1 MAAYLP
7 LTIIHA
13 PKKKTQMITNPDGVS
28 GKKLLGHYLIYLW
41 RFSPGLRTANIFTSF
56 PQSFFFFVHTVACD
70 ILLPWLG
77 VEPGPSSK
85 STKSWPLDHQGFP
98 PQSFLRSRWQRDP
111 SQAMTWYWASSFLA
125 PWVYVPHDAVVHKS
139 EKTASFCT
147 LFPASQAVCWAWS
160 LWV

>member
-56 PQSFFFFVHTVACD
+56 PQSFFF
-70 ILLPWLG
+70 L
-77 VEPGPSSK
+77 
-85 STKSWPLDHQGFP
+85 STL
-98 PQSFLRSRWQRDP
+98 
-111 SQAMTWYWASSFLA
+111 
-125 PWVYVPHDAVVHKS
+125 
-139 EKTASFCT
+139 
-147 LFPASQAVCWAWS
+147 
-160 LWV
+160 